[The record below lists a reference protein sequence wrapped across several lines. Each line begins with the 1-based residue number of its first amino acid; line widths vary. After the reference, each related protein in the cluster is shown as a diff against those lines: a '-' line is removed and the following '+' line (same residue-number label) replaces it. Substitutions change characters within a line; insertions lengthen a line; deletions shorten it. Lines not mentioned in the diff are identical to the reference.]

1 MLNNASQKGDANLC
15 TGGESWTGLRKYG
28 RSGLLASQLSRSAG
42 FVCLIK
48 ERTPPKRCPFPE
60 DRLHSTGC
68 RDLVH
73 FLFERLRRLENRS
86 VAGGEGHSL
95 TGCRVSAGSL
105 IAVLAGEGA
114 ESEEGDGLACG
125 EGIHDGME

>member
-15 TGGESWTGLRKYG
+15 TGGRK
-28 RSGLLASQLSRSAG
+28 
-42 FVCLIK
+42 
-48 ERTPPKRCPFPE
+48 RTPPKRCPFPE